1 MVMIRLDNA
10 QLAYGDHPL
19 LSDVSVAVEE
29 NDRIA
34 LIGRNGAGK
43 SSFLRI
49 LAGTEKL
56 DGGQMAKD
64 KDIRVS
70 YLPQDLPPADDTQV
84 FDYVA
89 GGLKDLGKLLTDYEH
104 LVQDA
109 TTEAALN
116 QLQVLQD
123 AIDAQ
128 QGWDYQQRIHT
139 RLNALNLEPTTLL
152 SSLSGGWRKRLSII
166 RSMVSEP
173 DVLLLDEP
181 TNHLDIPAIEWLQGE
196 LSRFTGGIVLISHDR
211 QFLDDV
217 ANKIFWLDRGQ
228 LRSFK
233 GGYSHYLKEKDHILQ
248 VEEAQNALFDKRL
261 AEEEKWIRQGIK
273 ARRTRNEGRVRA
285 LKAMREERKARVDQK
300 GLVQMQIEA
309 SDKSGKRVAEC
320 KGISFE
326 YDGKCIID
334 SATFNVLRGDKIGI
348 VGRNGAGKTTL
359 VKLILGQLTPSA
371 GSVKLGTNLEVA
383 YFDQN
388 REQLNLD
395 VSVADN
401 LAEGREFID
410 INGKQKHVLSYLSD
424 FLFTPERARSPV
436 STLSGGEKNRLL
448 LAKLFSK
455 PANLLVLDE
464 PTNDL
469 DIETLE
475 LLEELISDYQGTVL
489 LISHDRA
496 FIDQVVTSTLMIT
509 HQGRVYS
516 YVGGFD
522 DLKRQHG
529 ELWVEPLTSDSTKHQ
544 SSDSNNAVNDASKAA
559 PASKPKAKKKLSYKL
574 QRELDALPGEID
586 EAEKAIAEL
595 EALVSDAEFFKRDAD
610 EVKQKMQVLSD
621 LQSKLEAYYDRWSE
635 LDDQT

>member
-56 DGGQMAKD
+56 DGGQIAKD
-64 KDIRVS
+64 KDIRAS
-70 YLPQDLPPADDTQV
+70 YLPQDLPPADETQV

-89 GGLKDLGKLLTDYEH
+89 GGLKDLGKLLSDYEH

-109 TTEAALN
+109 SSEAALN
-116 QLQVLQD
+116 KLQVLQD

-139 RLNALNLEPTTLL
+139 RLNALNLSPDTRL

-166 RSMVSEP
+166 RTLVAEP
-173 DVLLLDEP
+173 DLLLLDEP

-196 LSRFTGGIVLISHDR
+196 LSRFSGGIVLISHDR

-228 LRSFK
+228 LRAFK
-233 GGYSHYLKEKDHILQ
+233 GGYSHYLKEKEHILQ

-285 LKAMREERKARVDQK
+285 LKAMRDERKARVDQK
-300 GLVQMQIEA
+300 GVVQMQIEA

-320 KGISFE
+320 KNISFD
-326 YDGKCIID
+326 YDGKRIIN
-334 SATFNVLRGDKIGI
+334 SATVQIIRGDKIGI

-359 VKLILGQLTPSA
+359 VKLILGQLNPTS

-388 REQLNLD
+388 REQLNTEA
-395 VSVADN
+395 SVADN
-401 LAEGREFID
+401 LAEGREFIE

-424 FLFTPERARSPV
+424 FLFAPERARSPV

-475 LLEELISDYQGTVL
+475 LLEELISDFKGTVL

-509 HQGRVYS
+509 DDGRVHS

-529 ELWVEPLTSDSTKHQ
+529 SLWVEQSNGSDTQSINASDKSTQ
-544 SSDSNNAVNDASKAA
+544 PQTAA
-559 PASKPKAKKKLSYKL
+559 KPTAKKKLSYKL
-574 QRELDALPGEID
+574 QRELDELPGQID
-586 EAEKAIAEL
+586 KTEKAIAEL
-595 EALVSDAEFFKRDAD
+595 EALVGDSEFFKRPAL
-610 EVKQKMQVLSD
+610 EVKQKMQELTD
-621 LQSKLEAYYDRWSE
+621 LQTELEAYYDRWSE
-635 LDDQT
+635 LDD

>member
-56 DGGQMAKD
+56 DGGQIAKD
-64 KDIRVS
+64 KDIRAS
-70 YLPQDLPPADDTQV
+70 YLPQDLLPADETQV

-89 GGLKDLGKLLTDYEH
+89 GGLKDLGRLLSDYEH
-104 LVQDA
+104 LVQD
-109 TTEAALN
+109 TSSEAALN
-116 QLQVLQD
+116 KLQVLQD

-139 RLNALNLEPTTLL
+139 RLNALKLSPDTTL

-166 RSMVSEP
+166 RTLVAEP
-173 DVLLLDEP
+173 DLLLLDEP

-196 LSRFTGGIVLISHDR
+196 LSRFSGGIVLISHDR

-233 GGYSHYLKEKDHILQ
+233 GGYSHYLKEKEHILQ

-285 LKAMREERKARVDQK
+285 LKAMRDERKARVDQK
-300 GLVQMQIEA
+300 GVVQMQIEA

-320 KGISFE
+320 KNISFD
-326 YDGKCIID
+326 YDGKRIIN
-334 SATFNVLRGDKIGI
+334 SATVQIIRGDKIGI

-359 VKLILGQLTPSA
+359 VKLILGQLDPTS

-388 REQLNLD
+388 REQLNTD
-395 VSVADN
+395 ASVADN
-401 LAEGREFID
+401 LAEGREFIE

-424 FLFTPERARSPV
+424 FLFAPERARSPV

-475 LLEELISDYQGTVL
+475 LLEELISDFKGTVL

-509 HQGRVYS
+509 DDGRVHS

-529 ELWVEPLTSDSTKHQ
+529 ALWVEESNVTDTQTTTTSDNSTQ
-544 SSDSNNAVNDASKAA
+544 PQTAA
-559 PASKPKAKKKLSYKL
+559 KPTVKKKLSYKL
-574 QRELDALPGEID
+574 QRELDELPEQID
-586 EAEKAIAEL
+586 KTEKAIAEL
-595 EALVSDAEFFKRDAD
+595 EALVSDSEFFKQPAS
-610 EVKQKMQVLSD
+610 EVKQKMQELTD
-621 LQSKLEAYYDRWSE
+621 LQTELEAYYDRWSE
-635 LDDQT
+635 LDDQA